1 MLEVKQGSAKK
12 PERKLS
18 ISRRLDTKDIENL
31 TGKHRCTIWRWVKA
45 GKFPAPQY
53 INGQR
58 SWTEDVI
65 VEWDSSLESFEEHHA
80 A

>member
-1 MLEVKQGSAKK
+1 MSNKRQRWLAKHK
-12 PERKLS
+12 RKLK
-18 ISRRLDTKDIENL
+18 ISRRLDTKDIEDL
-31 TGKHRCTIWRWVKA
+31 TGKHRTTIWRWVQA
-45 GKFPAPQY
+45 GKFPPPQY

-65 VEWDSSLESFEEHHA
+65 AEWSASLESFEEHHA

>member
-1 MLEVKQGSAKK
+1 MSEVKHRSVTK
-12 PERKLS
+12 PERTLS
-18 ISRRLDTKDIENL
+18 VPRRLDTKDIENL
-31 TGKHRCTIWRWVKA
+31 TGKHRTTIWRWIKA
-45 GKFPAPQY
+45 GTFPTPQY

-65 VEWDSSLESFEEHHA
+65 VEWNNNLESFEEHHA

>member
-1 MLEVKQGSAKK
+1 MSAKHQR
-12 PERKLS
+12 EFS
-18 ISRRLDTKDIENL
+18 VSRRLNIKDIENL
-31 TGKHRCTIWRWVKA
+31 TGKHRTTVWRWIKA
-45 GKFPAPQY
+45 KKFPPPQY

-65 VEWDSSLESFEEHHA
+65 AEWNDNLETFEEHHA

>member
-1 MLEVKQGSAKK
+1 MLEEKQRSVKK

-18 ISRRLDTKDIENL
+18 VSRRLDTKDIENL
-31 TGKHRCTIWRWVKA
+31 TGKHRTTIWRWIKA
-45 GKFPAPQY
+45 NKFPAPQY

-58 SWTEDVI
+58 SWTEEVI
-65 VEWDSSLESFEEHHA
+65 AEWSASLESFEEHHA